1 MRGSAPIG
9 WGDGGERVRVG
20 VVARAQ
26 IEMLADP
33 GTMIKADDQMRRQVR
48 RNAGSLGSTAV
59 SICAF
64 CSLPA

>member
-33 GTMIKADDQMRRQVR
+33 AVMIKCRRQVR
-48 RNAGSLGSTAV
+48 RNAGSLGSAAV

-64 CSLPA
+64 WSLPA